1 MTDQTA
7 PTPPAPTPA
16 GSVPAAPQPPSTS
29 PATPGPSTPL
39 AAVSDLPVAAEPG
52 NSTSEYGLTKLAGGV
67 VAVANGALGVASA
80 FGAHITGPQLAAIG
94 GLEGSLVGL
103 VGFYALSR
111 GIRKRGTPG

>member
-1 MTDQTA
+1 
-7 PTPPAPTPA
+7 
-16 GSVPAAPQPPSTS
+16 
-29 PATPGPSTPL
+29 
-39 AAVSDLPVAAEPG
+39 VAAEPG
-52 NSTSEYGLTKLAGGV
+52 RGTSEYFLTKVGAGL

-103 VGFYALSR
+103 VGLYTLSR